1 MKNSNFLI
9 LILLLILTIG
19 ACKKDNLENSNS
31 LPNFSK
37 NELSGYSQKGPFVNG
52 SSLTLFELNSS
63 YAQTGKVFNT
73 QILDNTG
80 LFELSNLSL
89 LTSFTKLK
97 ADGFYFNEVSNKVSQ
112 SQLTLYAITDLSVN
126 NSVNVNLMTTLEVAR
141 IEYLLSTGLD
151 FGTAKTQAQSEVMR
165 IFSITRP
172 NISESELLNISQD
185 GDDNAIL
192 LAISIILQ
200 GYRTE
205 AELTQLLGDISTDI
219 RSDGILNSQQN
230 GSALINDVRLM
241 NLSNIRNNITNKYL
255 SLGITATIPP
265 FEQYIQQF
273 IDSTT
278 YTFNNFITYPRIVNS
293 KENQLY
299 DSTFVPA
306 SNVWHSLG
314 AFLPIGTALK
324 LVVKPTSGN
333 WTAGTGF
340 LYQQNIGWTYSM
352 YYPDS
357 IVLQANGVN
366 QTLDMPFIWGP
377 PSSFDFILYENN
389 ATSPTRS
396 ITIHN

>member
-1 MKNSNFLI
+1 MKNSNFF
-9 LILLLILTIG
+9 LLLLVFTVSS
-19 ACKKDNLENSNS
+19 CKKDNLENSNT
-31 LPNFSK
+31 LPPFSK

-63 YAQTGKVFNT
+63 YDQTGKVFNT
-73 QILDNTG
+73 QIIDNTG

-89 LTSFTKLK
+89 ITSFTKLK
-97 ADGFYFNEVSNKVSQ
+97 ADGYYFNEVSNKVSQ
-112 SQLTLYAITDLSVN
+112 SQLTLYAISDLSEN
-126 NSVNVNLMTTLEVAR
+126 NSVNVNLMTTLEVSR

-151 FGTAKTQAQSEVMR
+151 FGSAKTQAQSEVMR

-172 NISESELLNISQD
+172 NISESELLNISQA

-192 LAISIILQ
+192 LAISVILQ

-219 RSDGILNSQQN
+219 RTDGILNNQQN
-230 GSALINDVRLM
+230 GSDLINDVRLM
-241 NLSNIRNNITNKYL
+241 NLSSIRNNITNKYQ

-278 YTFNNFITYPRIVNS
+278 YTFNNLITYPRIVNS
-293 KENQLY
+293 KENLLY
-299 DSTFVPA
+299 DSTVVPT
-306 SNVWHSLG
+306 SNNWHSLG
-314 AFLPIGTALK
+314 AYLPMGTSLK
-324 LVVKPTSGN
+324 LVIKPTSGN
-333 WTAGTGF
+333 WTSGTGF
-340 LYQQNIGWTYSM
+340 NLQYNIGWVLNNYH
-352 YYPDS
+352 PDS
-357 IVLQANGVN
+357 VVLHANGID
-366 QTLDMPFIWGP
+366 QTVDMPLMWGP

-389 ATSPTRS
+389 STSPTRS